1 MKRVLV
7 TGASGFI
14 GRHTLPLLV
23 QRGYEVHA
31 VSSQPRTGPGTDVT
45 WHHCGLLGA
54 DGIPALMQRVSP
66 THLLHL
72 AWFAVPGQFWT
83 STENLRWVSASL
95 DIVREFAA
103 VGGQR
108 LVTAGTCAE
117 YEVTHEDCK
126 ERVTPLRPS
135 TLYGTCKH
143 ALHQIVEKFADG
155 RFSCAWGRVFHLFG
169 PHEYPER
176 LVPSVIRSLLA
187 GQPALCTP
195 GTQVRDFL
203 HVADV
208 AGGFVALLD
217 SPITGPVNIASGVPV
232 SIADVVQSIGRQM
245 SAESLIR
252 LGARALPT
260 HEQPRLTADASRL
273 RDEVGWTPQMNLE
286 SGLLHTIDWWRSS
299 PESK

>member
-14 GRHTLPLLV
+14 GRQSLPALV
-23 QRGYEVHA
+23 QRGFDVHA
-31 VSSQPRTGPGTDVT
+31 VSSRPRTASIADVT
-45 WHHCGLLGA
+45 WHQCDLLAA
-54 DGIPALMQRVSP
+54 DRIPELMQRVSP

-83 STENLRWVSASL
+83 STENLRWVRASL
-95 DIVREFAA
+95 DVVHGFAA

-117 YEVTHEDCK
+117 YEVSDEDCD

-143 ALHQIVEKFADG
+143 ALHLVVEKFAEG
-155 RFSCAWGRVFHLFG
+155 RFSAAWGRVFHLYG
-169 PHEYPER
+169 PHEYPDR
-176 LVPSVIRSLLA
+176 LVPSVIRSLLNA
-187 GQPALCTP
+187 EPALCTA

-217 SPITGPVNIASGVPV
+217 SSVTGPVNIASGVPV
-232 SIADVVQSIGRQM
+232 SIADVVQLIGRHM
-245 SAESLIR
+245 GAESLIR
-252 LGARALPT
+252 LGARALPA
-260 HEQPRLTADASRL
+260 HEQPRLTANPSRL
-273 RDEVGWTPQMNLE
+273 RDEVGWTPTMNLD
-286 SGLLHTIDWWRSS
+286 SGLLHTIDWWRSA
-299 PESK
+299 PRSK